1 MMPRKSKYY
10 SSYAMGRSQPRSW
23 LRTGLLI
30 VLVGIPVLLLLLEL
44 LVRGVVFVTGTAN
57 QLEKPLGG
65 SVASAYAL
73 RLEDASGKPY
83 PGLTS
88 LSGELQVRRSPLL
101 GYELVPNQNNKLWQ
115 IDRNGFRQTG
125 DLELNKPKNEI
136 RIFVIGNS
144 TAFGQMAANNQ
155 ATLAAKLQNLLQ
167 DRLKAQAKNPEKFK
181 PTETPYFAE
190 QVEAIQALPDRLK
203 EGNYRAIAAAVP
215 GYTSGNELALL
226 VHRVMAFSP
235 DVVII
240 LDGYEDLRS
249 PSTEV
254 AREVVNFDRILQNP
268 TEHYGRYVSQQFD
281 QWFSSLYLVKAA
293 RRWVF
298 PSIDRGNLAFSAN
311 QFAAEEEELKRRI
324 ARYRYNLRQ
333 VAKLTSGAQTIVA
346 IQPEI
351 TAKKNSLTAE
361 ESKILKDLGTEYS
374 TRVENSFLALEAA
387 LKPKEPKRD
396 LPNVRVVDLY
406 GIYKDFKEQA
416 FYNPIDLSD
425 RANDLLAK
433 KLYEE
438 LQSIFAIQ
446 PAPFSGTP

>member
-1 MMPRKSKYY
+1 
-10 SSYAMGRSQPRSW
+10 
-23 LRTGLLI
+23 
-30 VLVGIPVLLLLLEL
+30 
-44 LVRGVVFVTGTAN
+44 
-57 QLEKPLGG
+57 
-65 SVASAYAL
+65 
-73 RLEDASGKPY
+73 
-83 PGLTS
+83 LTS

-101 GYELVPNQNNKLWQ
+101 GYEIVPNQENKLWQ
-115 IDRNGFRQTG
+115 IDRNGFRQSG
-125 DLELNKPKNEI
+125 ALELAKTKNEV
-136 RIFVIGNS
+136 RIFLVGNS
-144 TAFGQMAANNQ
+144 TAFGQMASSNQ
-155 ATLAAKLQNLLQ
+155 ATLAAKLQNLFQ
-167 DRLKAQAKNPEKFK
+167 ERLKAQAKNPEKFK
-181 PTETPYFAE
+181 PLETPYFAE
-190 QVEAIQALPDRLK
+190 QVQAIQTLPDRLK

-240 LDGYEDLRS
+240 LNGYEDLRS
-249 PSTEV
+249 PSNEV

-268 TEHYGRYVSQQFD
+268 TEHYGRYVSQQLD
-281 QWFSSLYLVKAA
+281 RWFSSLYLVKAA

-298 PSIDRGNLAFSAN
+298 PTVDRGNLAFATN
-311 QFAAEEEELKRRI
+311 QFATNEEELKQRI

-333 VAKLTSGAQTIVA
+333 VAKITSGAKTIVA

-361 ESKILKDLGTEYS
+361 ESKILKDLGSEYPS
-374 TRVENSFLALEAA
+374 RVENSFSKLEAE
-387 LKPKEPKRD
+387 LKPNEPKKD
-396 LPNVRVVDLY
+396 LPNVRIVDFY

-416 FYNPIDLSD
+416 FFDPINLSD

>member
-1 MMPRKSKYY
+1 MPRKSKYY
-10 SSYAMGRSQPRSW
+10 SSYSMGRSQPRSW
-23 LRTGLLI
+23 LRTGLLV
-30 VLVGIPVLLLLLEL
+30 VLVAIPVLLLLLEL

-57 QLEKPLGG
+57 QLEKSLGG

-73 RLEDASGKPY
+73 RLEDANGKPY

-101 GYELVPNQNNKLWQ
+101 GYELVPNQENKLWQ

-125 DLELNKPKNEI
+125 ELELSKPKNEI
-136 RIFVIGNS
+136 RVFVIGNS

-155 ATLAAKLQNLLQ
+155 ATLAAKLQTLLQ
-167 DRLKAQAKNPEKFK
+167 ERLKAQAKNPEKFK

-203 EGNYRAIAAAVP
+203 QGNYRAIAAAVP

-240 LDGYEDLRS
+240 LNGYEDLRS
-249 PSTEV
+249 PSNEV
-254 AREVVNFDRILQNP
+254 AREVLNLDRILQNP
-268 TEHYGRYVSQQFD
+268 TEHYGRYISQQFD

-298 PSIDRGNLAFSAN
+298 PSIDRGSLAFSAD
-311 QFAAEEEELKRRI
+311 QFAANEEELKQRI

-333 VAKLTSGAQTIVA
+333 VAKLTSGAQAIVA

-351 TAKKNSLTAE
+351 TAKKNSLTTE

-374 TRVENSFLALEAA
+374 VRVENSFSALEAA
-387 LKPKEPKRD
+387 LKPKEPRKD
-396 LPNVRVVDLY
+396 LANVRVVDLY

-446 PAPFSGTP
+446 PAPFSGAP